1 MVTATTPEVKGCQV
15 SVECKFSEVPDL
27 EEYRMIYVIEGQ
39 EVSCLKLFI
48 DKVDIVLQTPYSSN
62 LNDVTCVGSKW
73 MVENNEVTSV
83 GCYGVGPFMPPGF

>member
-48 DKVDIVLQTPYSSN
+48 DKVDIVL
-62 LNDVTCVGSKW
+62 
-73 MVENNEVTSV
+73 
-83 GCYGVGPFMPPGF
+83 